1 MLYLRKNGDCH
12 GYVKITTWY
21 MVMAGNRWRGCSDP
35 LYVNSCHNGGQ
46 LLVLS
51 YFISV
56 FGNIYHPFLY
66 LGCWEQP
73 CMILGLAVNGFGMVW
88 MDMVWWC
95 MCLGCSTA
103 YQRNTDG
110 SKSSIF
116 HIFHWWMRGM
126 KMHFQTTLMFKTC
139 NCPPIHAHCAH
150 AHVRFW
156 GGEGGRW
163 LGGCVF
169 QSEWQLPK
177 SNALAERETQYLL
190 CVSCPWKKTSRQQ
203 RHQHI
208 SPPKCTDCNWLVVWN
223 IF

>member
-1 MLYLRKNGDCH
+1 MEASWLFYHILSLYLATFTTLFYIWGVGSNPAWYWAWLSWALAWFGWIWYDDVCVWVVVLHING
-12 GYVKITTWY
+12 T
-21 MVMAGNRWRGCSDP
+21 R
-35 LYVNSCHNGGQ
+35 
-46 LLVLS
+46 
-51 YFISV
+51 
-56 FGNIYHPFLY
+56 
-66 LGCWEQP
+66 
-73 CMILGLAVNGFGMVW
+73 
-88 MDMVWWC
+88 
-95 MCLGCSTA
+95 
-103 YQRNTDG
+103 DG

-116 HIFHWWMRGM
+116 HFHWWMRRM
-126 KMHFQTTLMFKTC
+126 KMHFRTTLMFKTC
-139 NCPPIHAHCAH
+139 NCPSIHAHCAH
-150 AHVRFW
+150 THVRFW

-208 SPPKCTDCNWLVVWN
+208 SPPKRTDCNWLVFWN